1 MVKLLDGF
9 LVFANGKFI
18 LKNNCN
24 IAVDNFRKYG
34 NMANDF
40 SNKIERLELENF
52 TCFKHAAFE
61 FSSGINVFIG
71 ENGTG
76 KTHLLKVLYA
86 AMLANRDF
94 EEDRQPNMKGLY
106 GNIRF
111 LENFWNQAQIL
122 IAKNNELAFKSG
134 KEGLPKIKINIGN
147 HPFSSSLLEETFTL
161 KESATI
167 FKKLTS
173 QPFFLPPNEMLSW
186 YRGFVNIFEKF
197 QIDLDRTYRDLAL
210 ALSGNLLN
218 NSYLEEAKKLTT
230 ELEEAIDAKIIKKAD
245 GKFYFQ
251 FKNGNEVSSGTN
263 AQGINKL
270 GQIIYLIQSG
280 AIDKNTI
287 LFWDEP
293 EANLNPKYIL
303 KVVQFL
309 KVLANAGCQIF
320 VSTHNYLVAY
330 ELSLMSEYRDVQK
343 DIPDIKFFGLYK
355 SEAGTMVKAGK
366 TMIDLDDD
374 PILNA
379 HAKHYEK
386 GEQLTEKQLEKD
398 LQ

>member
-1 MVKLLDGF
+1 MT
-9 LVFANGKFI
+9 
-18 LKNNCN
+18 
-24 IAVDNFRKYG
+24 
-34 NMANDF
+34 NDF

-52 TCFKHAAFE
+52 TCFKKAAFE

-94 EEDRQPNMKGLY
+94 E
-106 GNIRF
+106 NI
-111 LENFWNQAQIL
+111 ETA
-122 IAKNNELAFKSG
+122 NELNSYTNWRFYKEFWGNAVRLITG
-134 KEGLPKIKINIGN
+134 KNFLNALHFRLEEKIFPTIKICLGN
-147 HPFSSSLLEETFTL
+147 QKLFTDINDLEKKDSFD
-161 KESATI
+161 
-167 FKKLTS
+167 FKKLTN
-173 QPFFLPPNEMLSW
+173 QAFYLPPNEMISW

-197 QIDLDRTYRDLAL
+197 QIDLDRTYRDLAV
-210 ALSGNLLN
+210 ALYGNLLKD
-218 NSYLEEAKKLTT
+218 SYLKEAEKLTT
-230 ELEEAIDAKIIKKAD
+230 ELEKAIEAKIIKKSD
-245 GKFYFQ
+245 GKFYFK
-251 FKNGNEVSSGTN
+251 FKSGGEISSGTN
-263 AQGINKL
+263 AQGTNKL

-309 KVLANAGCQIF
+309 RVLANAGCQIF

-330 ELSLMSEYRDVQK
+330 ELSLLSEYREVQEN
-343 DIPDIKFFGLYK
+343 IPDIKFFGLYK
-355 SEAGTMVKAGK
+355 SEEGTIVKEGK
-366 TMIDLDDD
+366 TMHDLDDD

-379 HAKHYEK
+379 HSKHYEK
-386 GEQLTEKQLEKD
+386 GEELTEKQLEKD